1 MPERGIHCARLW
13 LIQFGLLLWLG
24 LGSAL
29 AAGVPVAQL
38 PLDIAGT
45 QRLDLSPEQVI
56 HVGDSQED
64 VEGALGAGIRPVWI
78 DRNRRG
84 RWQAPADLPVR
95 RISGLP
101 ELLELLD

>member
-45 QRLDLSPEQVI
+45 QRLDLSPHIQVCVSRAEASIEQI
-56 HVGDSQED
+56 LGGACEWDSD
-64 VEGALGAGIRPVWI
+64 SPPSVS
-78 DRNRRG
+78 RG
-84 RWQAPADLPVR
+84 FLVFV
-95 RISGLP
+95 
-101 ELLELLD
+101 LEFQYIGSCSA